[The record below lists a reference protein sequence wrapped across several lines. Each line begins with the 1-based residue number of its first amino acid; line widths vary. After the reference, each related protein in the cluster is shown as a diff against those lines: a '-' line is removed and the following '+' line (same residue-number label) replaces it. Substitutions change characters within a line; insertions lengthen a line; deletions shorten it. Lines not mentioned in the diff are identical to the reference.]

1 LTFPVAWIK
10 RFSLLYT
17 ADIPGETQSALI
29 KVHPSEYPIHNWRQ
43 FFIHNSDE
51 LFGFYRPRAIS
62 RGSAE
67 LIARAA
73 QQDDITV
80 LTAALVPLELA
91 GA

>member
-29 KVHPSEYPIHNWRQ
+29 KVHPSEYPIHNWPQ

-51 LFGFYRPRAIS
+51 LFGFYRS
-62 RGSAE
+62 RRSAE
-67 LIARAA
+67 DFARAP
-73 QQDDITV
+73 QHDDFTV
-80 LTAALVPLELA
+80 LTAALMPVELA
-91 GA
+91 SA